1 MIAERI
7 LFLRKEMN
15 ISQKELAKML
25 NVSPSAIGMY
35 EQGKREPGIDML
47 IKMSEVFDISIDIL
61 LTGIESK
68 AKNEKFK
75 CPCVDCCWKSVSRS
89 DHH

>member
-1 MIAERI
+1 MIAQRI
-7 LFLRKEMN
+7 LYLRKEMN

-25 NVSPSAIGMY
+25 NVSPSAVGMY

-47 IKMSEVFDISIDIL
+47 IKLSKVFDISLDIL

-75 CPCVDCCWKSVSRS
+75 CPCIDCCWKIISHT
-89 DHH
+89 DTH